1 MRYLVFTDIHGNLE
15 ALNTVLKFAET
26 KSIDHYLLLGDLVG
40 YGADPEEVTN
50 KIQGIKSISTI
61 RGNHDK
67 AVANINSLEGFNA
80 VAAAAIV
87 WTRGHLSD
95 ESMHFLSQL
104 QKGPLTVH
112 EKITL
117 CHGAPFDEDY
127 YIFGELDAAEAF
139 AYLDTPLTFFGHT
152 HLPFV
157 YSLKD
162 SLVKGSY
169 ISGKEEEVT
178 LKKNTKYLINPGSV
192 GQPRDRNSLTSC
204 AIYESEKNKV
214 SFFRMKYD
222 IKKAQDKIR
231 KAGLPPSLADR
242 LSLGV

>member
-1 MRYLVFTDIHGNLE
+1 MRYLIFTDIHGNLE
-15 ALNTVLKFAET
+15 ALNTVLEFAET

-40 YGADPEEVTN
+40 YGADPEDVIN
-50 KIQGIKSISTI
+50 KIQEIKSISTI

-162 SLVKGSY
+162 NLVKGSY
-169 ISGKEEEVT
+169 ISGNEEEVT

-192 GQPRDRNSLTSC
+192 GQPRDRNILTSC

-222 IKKAQDKIR
+222 IEKAQDKIR